1 MARNKKF
8 PDLDPEGITHMPVK
22 KKKEIPL
29 VEAEKTKRKK
39 QASDYARIDLIT
51 DECDY
56 KSYVSIMSRAEGISM
71 TKYIQNLIKKDME
84 DQKDRYEKLKELL

>member
-1 MARNKKF
+1 MAKRKF
-8 PDLDPEGITHMPVK
+8 DITEDNLSDMPEKSKQGIP
-22 KKKEIPL
+22 P